1 MRESVLRRWRV
12 ATLLALGLVSA
23 PVLAQGDRVVHI
35 VVGFP
40 AGGPVDFVA
49 RTLAEPLGKTLG
61 AQVIVDNKPGANGA
75 IAAEAVAH
83 AAADGST
90 LWLTSVGAIAVNP
103 VLYEKLG
110 YDVGRDFA
118 PVSLVVN
125 NDELLVIK
133 GDNPAANVADWLA
146 RAKAQGRP
154 ITLASSGIGSIP
166 HLAGEQFALATKA
179 NLLHVPYK
187 GAAPAIT
194 NVIGGQ
200 VDGFFGDIPGLVAHL
215 KAGKLKAIG
224 LAAAKRSPV
233 LPDVPTLA
241 ELGIPGV
248 DSNNW
253 YALYAP
259 AKTPPERIAALNQ
272 ALRSVLASSDV
283 SSRLLAAGTE
293 PAPSSP
299 QAMADLARA
308 DTQKWGT
315 LIRANGI
322 KPE

>member
-1 MRESVLRRWRV
+1 
-12 ATLLALGLVSA
+12 
-23 PVLAQGDRVVHI
+23 

-49 RTLAEPLGKTLG
+49 RTLAEPLGKALG

-103 VLYEKLG
+103 VLYEKLA
-110 YDVGRDFA
+110 YDVGRDFM

-133 GDNPAANVADWLA
+133 GDNPAGNVADWLA
-146 RAKAQGRP
+146 AAKKQGRT
-154 ITLASSGIGSIP
+154 ITIASSGIGSIP

-194 NVIGGQ
+194 DVIGGQ

-241 ELGIPGV
+241 EQGIPGV

-253 YALYAP
+253 YALYVP

-272 ALRSVLASSDV
+272 ALRTVLASADV
-283 SSRLLAAGTE
+283 STRLLGSGTE

-308 DTQKWGT
+308 DTEKWGT
-315 LIRANGI
+315 LIRANKI